1 MIAIWASGAGN
12 EGRHQVLSDSRYG
25 QGACCVGQ
33 ETLDAANL
41 EDAIE
46 QAVRLSTSLNMPQQ
60 PDAMSISDSDGNE
73 VHVRRLGRLGAGR
86 GRSAL

>member
-1 MIAIWASGAGN
+1 MKVVIKFYRIRDTDKAHA
-12 EGRHQVLSDSRYG
+12 V
-25 QGACCVGQ
+25 VGQ

>member
-1 MIAIWASGAGN
+1 MKVVIKFYRIRDTDNAHA
-12 EGRHQVLSDSRYG
+12 V
-25 QGACCVGQ
+25 VGQ

-46 QAVRLSTSLNMPQQ
+46 QAVRLSTSLNMPQL

-73 VHVRRLGRLGAGR
+73 VHVRRLGRLGTGR